1 MPDKSDD
8 DTGWTRSSLT
18 QEPVLITFVTLLEGT
33 VLQASQTSLELLTL
47 GLSLKVV
54 VIADDLVTT
63 GFG

>member
-8 DTGWTRSSLT
+8 DTRWTRSSLT
-18 QEPVLITFVTLLEGT
+18 QEPVLVTFVTLLEST

-47 GLSLKVV
+47 SLSLEVIVV
-54 VIADDLVTT
+54 ADDLVTT